1 MCESASQ
8 EQPNQTLSLILST
21 LFMIYIVMAM
31 LHERAGHV
39 ILSAS
44 SPFLGV
50 LMTCCSFRNK
60 ATPLVG
66 LKR

>member
-1 MCESASQ
+1 MVDAHTVCEAASQ

-31 LHERAGHV
+31 LLSGMA

-50 LMTCCSFRNK
+50 LFRNK
-60 ATPLVG
+60 ATPLVS